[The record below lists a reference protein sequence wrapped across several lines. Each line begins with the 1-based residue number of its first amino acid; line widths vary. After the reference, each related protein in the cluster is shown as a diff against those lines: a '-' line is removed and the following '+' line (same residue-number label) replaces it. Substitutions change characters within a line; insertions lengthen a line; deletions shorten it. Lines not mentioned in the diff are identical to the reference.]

1 MIKILEKHIA
11 DKIAAGE
18 VIDRPVSIVKELV
31 ENALDADAT
40 SVTVEIRE
48 GGRTYI
54 RVTDNGF
61 GIDEADVETAFRRHA
76 TSKISDVRD
85 LDCIGTLGFRGE
97 ALASI
102 CAVSRTEL
110 ITKTADSKSGRRVV
124 VEASEVLENTA
135 VGCPEGTTV
144 TVRDLF
150 FNVPARYKFLA
161 SDASESRKI
170 IDFVSRIALSYPDVR
185 FSMINGKNRVF
196 TTSGKGNIL
205 ANIISIYGKDIGEG
219 LIPVSASA
227 GGFTLKAFV
236 SSPDRTLPS
245 RNRQIFCVNGR
256 IIASSVLE
264 HALDK
269 AYAERMFK
277 GRFPIAFLFLSMPP
291 EKLDVNIHPTKKEI
305 RFDDNSEVE
314 DFVADAIAAALKGQ
328 QAVPDVSAE
337 VASRQEKPVMP
348 PQHAADPQPAI
359 LGEETFRY
367 ETPVR
372 KQEEQG
378 EQERIDIRT
387 VLGSMREAQNAEVRK
402 QQTPDPVPE
411 KVNRPFEFE
420 DLTVIG
426 AVFNTYILAQDEDCF
441 YMIDQHAAHERVFY
455 EKLMRQFE
463 AEEKVSQQMLVPL
476 SFSVASEVAESENS
490 WIGQVRAMGYDIE
503 FFGNNTYIV
512 REIPAFMEMSEA
524 EAFLGDLF
532 GAFRDRPDLTDHR
545 TLDKIITRSC
555 KSAVKGGDTLDAAE
569 IEALITQLRACRNP
583 FSCPH
588 GRPTFIKMTR
598 YELERMFKR
607 A

>member
-31 ENALDADAT
+31 ENALDAEAT
-40 SVTVEIRE
+40 SVTVEIRD

-61 GIDEADVETAFRRHA
+61 GIEEADVETAFRRHA

-124 VEASEVLENTA
+124 VEASELLENTA
-135 VGCPEGTTV
+135 VGCPKGTTV

-245 RNRQIFCVNGR
+245 RSRQIFCVNGR

-314 DFVADAIAAALKGQ
+314 DFVADAIAAALKGE

-337 VASRQEKPVMP
+337 VASRQEEPAKPP
-348 PQHAADPQPAI
+348 RRAADPQPAF
-359 LGEETFRY
+359 LGEEPFRY
-367 ETPVR
+367 EKPAR
-372 KQEEQG
+372 SEQEQG

-387 VLGSMREAQNAEVRK
+387 VLGSMRESQTAEVRR
-402 QQTPDPVPE
+402 QEAPDPVPE
-411 KVNRPFEFE
+411 EVNRPFDFE

-476 SFSVASEVAESENS
+476 SFSVASEVAESEDS

-512 REIPAFMEMSEA
+512 REIPAFMEMGEA

-569 IEALITQLRACRNP
+569 IEALMTQLSACDNP

>member
-31 ENALDADAT
+31 ENSLDAGAS
-40 SVTVEIRE
+40 SVTVEIRD

-54 RVTDNGF
+54 RVTDNGC
-61 GIDEADVETAFRRHA
+61 GIDSSDVETAFRRHA

-85 LDCIGTLGFRGE
+85 LDSIGTLGFRGE

-110 ITKTADSKSGRRVV
+110 ITKTAGSKSGRRVV
-124 VEASEVLENTA
+124 VESSEVLENTA
-135 VGCPEGTTV
+135 TGCPDGTTV

-161 SDASESRKI
+161 SDAAESRRI

-185 FSMINGKNRVF
+185 FSMINGSSRVF

-219 LIPVSASA
+219 LIPVSASS
-227 GGFTLKAFV
+227 GGFTLRAFV
-236 SSPDRTLPS
+236 SSPDKTLPS

-264 HALDK
+264 RALDK

-277 GRFPIAFLFLSMPP
+277 GRFPIAFLFLAMPP

-314 DFVADAIAAALKGQ
+314 DFVSDAIASALKGQ
-328 QAVPDVSAE
+328 EAVPDVSE
-337 VASRQEKPVMP
+337 HVAGRQDPVSK
-348 PQHAADPQPAI
+348 QPAYSF
-359 LGEETFRY
+359 ETQPDRMRDGSFQY
-367 ETPVR
+367 ETKAKPDPGR
-372 KQEEQG
+372 
-378 EQERIDIRT
+378 QERIDIKS
-387 VLGSMREAQNAEVRK
+387 VLTSMREEKNAGIK
-402 QQTPDPVPE
+402 QQEAPDPIPSE
-411 KVNRPFEFE
+411 TNQPFDFN

-455 EKLMRQFE
+455 EKLMEQY
-463 AEEKVSQQMLVPL
+463 AASEKFSQQMLVPV
-476 SFSVASEVAESENS
+476 SFSVPSEVAESEEA
-490 WIGQVRAMGYDIE
+490 WISQVRAMGYEIE

-512 REIPAFMEMSEA
+512 REIPAFMELEEA
-524 EAFLGDLF
+524 EAFLNDLF
-532 GAFRDRPDLTDHR
+532 GAFRDQPDLTDHS
-545 TLDKIITRSC
+545 TLEKIITRSC
-555 KSAVKGGDTLDAAE
+555 KSAVKGGDALEERE
-569 IEALITQLRACRNP
+569 IEALMAQLKACRNP

>member
-1 MIKILEKHIA
+1 MIKILDKHIA

-31 ENALDADAT
+31 ENALDAEAT
-40 SVTVEIRE
+40 SVTVEIRD

-61 GIDEADVETAFRRHA
+61 GIEASDVETAFRRHA
-76 TSKISDVRD
+76 TSKINDVKD

-135 VGCPEGTTV
+135 VGCPDGTTV

-185 FSMINGKNRVF
+185 FSMINGKNRAF

-245 RNRQIFCVNGR
+245 RSRQIFCVNGR

-314 DFVADAIAAALKGQ
+314 DFVADAIAAALKGE

-337 VASRQEKPVMP
+337 VASRQEEPAETA
-348 PQHAADPQPAI
+348 QIAADHLAAT
-359 LGEETFRY
+359 LGEEPFRY
-367 ETPVR
+367 ETPAL
-372 KQEEQG
+372 KQQEQG
-378 EQERIDIRT
+378 EQERIDVKT
-387 VLGSMREAQNAEVRK
+387 VLGSMRESQTAEIRRK
-402 QQTPDPVPE
+402 ETPDPVPE

-455 EKLMRQFE
+455 EKLMRQYE

-476 SFSVASEVAESENS
+476 SFSVASEVAESESS

-532 GAFRDRPDLTDHR
+532 GSFRDKPDLTDHR
-545 TLDKIITRSC
+545 ILDKIITRSC

>member
-31 ENALDADAT
+31 ENALDAEAT
-40 SVTVEIRE
+40 SVTVEIRD

-61 GIDEADVETAFRRHA
+61 GIEEADVETAFRRHA

-185 FSMINGKNRVF
+185 FSMINGKNRAF

-245 RNRQIFCVNGR
+245 RSRQIFCVNGR

-314 DFVADAIAAALKGQ
+314 DFVADAITAALKGE

-337 VASRQEKPVMP
+337 VASRQKEPANL
-348 PQHAADPQPAI
+348 PQSAVDPQPAF
-359 LGEETFRY
+359 LGEDTFHY
-367 ETPVR
+367 EMPAR
-372 KQEEQG
+372 SKQEQG

-387 VLGSMREAQNAEVRK
+387 VLGSMRESQNAEVRK
-402 QQTPDPVPE
+402 QQSPDPVPE
-411 KVNRPFEFE
+411 EVNRPFDFE
-420 DLTVIG
+420 NLTIIG

-441 YMIDQHAAHERVFY
+441 YMFDQHAAHERVFY

-490 WIGQVRAMGYDIE
+490 WIEQVRAMGYDIE

-524 EAFLGDLF
+524 EAFLVDLF
-532 GAFRDRPDLTDHR
+532 GAFRDKPDLTNHR

-569 IEALITQLRACRNP
+569 VEALMTQLRACRNP

>member
-40 SVTVEIRE
+40 SVTVEIRD

-54 RVTDNGF
+54 RVTDNGS
-61 GIDEADVETAFRRHA
+61 GIEEVDVETAFRRHA
-76 TSKISDVRD
+76 TSKISDVKD

-110 ITKTADSKSGRRVV
+110 ITKTAGSKSGRRVV

-185 FSMINGKNRVF
+185 FSMINGKNRAF

-245 RNRQIFCVNGR
+245 RSRQIFCVNGR

-314 DFVADAIAAALKGQ
+314 DFVADAVAAALKGQ

-337 VASRQEKPVMP
+337 VASRQEEPAKP
-348 PQHAADPQPAI
+348 PQHEADSQPAI

-387 VLGSMREAQNAEVRK
+387 VLGSMRESKNAEVRK

-476 SFSVASEVAESENS
+476 SFSVASEVAESEDS